1 MYVSHWL
8 RKLASTPRHSLFSP
22 RGSVLESVEEEMK
35 AWSTRMGV
43 TNVETDLKEEVKVFG
58 DNEGEVSVFVAKSPL
73 FDVYTFGAV
82 CVYLTGMYGM
92 VMMMHGVGE
101 KWKGVMDRE
110 RRM

>member
-1 MYVSHWL
+1 M
-8 RKLASTPRHSLFSP
+8 
-22 RGSVLESVEEEMK
+22 
-35 AWSTRMGV
+35 
-43 TNVETDLKEEVKVFG
+43 FG

-101 KWKGVMDRE
+101 KGKGVMDRE

>member
-1 MYVSHWL
+1 M
-8 RKLASTPRHSLFSP
+8 
-22 RGSVLESVEEEMK
+22 
-35 AWSTRMGV
+35 
-43 TNVETDLKEEVKVFG
+43 FG

-82 CVYLTGMYGM
+82 CVYLTGMYGV

>member
-35 AWSTRMGV
+35 VWSTRTGV

-58 DNEGEVSVFVAKSPL
+58 DNKSDVWCSRQVS
-73 FDVYTFGAV
+73 AV
-82 CVYLTGMYGM
+82 CCVHALRSGGMLEWDVCG
-92 VMMMHGVGE
+92 GE
-101 KWKGVMDRE
+101 DDAWSGDWERE
-110 RRM
+110 KEGDG